1 MPKVSAR
8 AKTGQGSKLE
18 AKVAADLKALGLM
31 DGCERQ
37 YRFHPERKW
46 LVDFAWDDYWIERED
61 GFLLKRVNVAL
72 EVNGGTYSGGSH
84 SRGPRQRGDYEKWS
98 ELSLMGWTLILVDCK
113 DVREGVH
120 VERVLRALGRA

>member
-1 MPKVSAR
+1 MPKVNAR

-46 LVDFAWDDYWIERED
+46 LVDFAWAPFQGTCWQC
-61 GFLLKRVNVAL
+61 GKAPGGVAL

>member
-1 MPKVSAR
+1 MPKVNAR

-46 LVDFAWDDYWIERED
+46 LVDFAWPLYWI
-61 GFLLKRVNVAL
+61 AL

-113 DVREGVH
+113 DVREGVP

>member
-1 MPKVSAR
+1 MPKVNAR

-46 LVDFAWDDYWIERED
+46 MVDFAWTQWKEWHSPGDYETKNI
-61 GFLLKRVNVAL
+61 AL

>member
-1 MPKVSAR
+1 MPKVNAR

-46 LVDFAWDDYWIERED
+46 KIDFAWPQCTVYDFD
-61 GFLLKRVNVAL
+61 GEPEPKHIAL
-72 EVNGGTYSGGSH
+72 EVNGGTYSHGSH

>member
-1 MPKVSAR
+1 MPKVNAR

-46 LVDFAWDDYWIERED
+46 LVDFAWVLDDGMILR
-61 GFLLKRVNVAL
+61 KVAL

>member
-1 MPKVSAR
+1 MI
-8 AKTGQGSKLE
+8 
-18 AKVAADLKALGLM
+18 
-31 DGCERQ
+31 
-37 YRFHPERKW
+37 
-46 LVDFAWDDYWIERED
+46 DFAWPDACEVGYWIN
-61 GFLLKRVNVAL
+61 KPIAL
-72 EVNGGTYSGGSH
+72 EVNGGTYSHGSH